1 LSDLLVIDSVIGGYG
16 GGDILTGASLRV
28 SGPEIVVIVGPN
40 GAGKSTLMK
49 AIFGL
54 VQIRGGAIWLLG
66 ENITNRRP
74 DLIAKA
80 GLAYVPQERNVFPSL
95 TVDENLDMGAYL
107 NPDGASAQKDRI
119 YAIFPQLAPRKS
131 QRAGSLSGG
140 ERQMLAMGRALMVD
154 PKLLLLD
161 EPTAALAPKLV
172 DETLDKINEI
182 KALGV
187 GVLMVEQ
194 NATQALARAD
204 RGIVMVMG
212 KVRLEDDAQTLLAR
226 PDLGELFLGG

>member
-1 LSDLLVIDSVIGGYG
+1 MSDLLTIEAVHGGYG
-16 GGDILTGASLRV
+16 AADILNGADLRIA
-28 SGPEIVVIVGPN
+28 GPEIVVVIGPN

-54 VQIRGGAIWLLG
+54 IQVRTGRIRVNG
-66 ENITNRRP
+66 EDITNLRA
-74 DLIAKA
+74 DLIAER

-107 NPDGASAQKDRI
+107 KRDDGTRKQDI
-119 YAIFPQLAPRKS
+119 YEIFPQLRLRHA

-140 ERQMLAMGRALMVD
+140 ERQMLAMGRALMVE

-172 DETLDKINEI
+172 DETLDKIAEI
-182 KALGV
+182 RSLGI

-194 NATQALARAD
+194 NAKAALRRAD
-204 RGIVMVMG
+204 RGVVMVMG
-212 KVRLEDDAQTLLAR
+212 RVRLEDTAQNLGAR
-226 PDLGELFLGG
+226 TDIADLFLGG

>member
-1 LSDLLVIDSVIGGYG
+1 MSDLLTIEAVYGGYG
-16 GGDILTGASLRV
+16 AADVLNGADLRIA
-28 SGPEIVVIVGPN
+28 GPEIVVVIGPN

-54 VQIRGGAIWLLG
+54 IQVRTGRIRVNG
-66 ENITNRRP
+66 EDITNLRA
-74 DLIAKA
+74 DLIAER

-107 NPDGASAQKDRI
+107 KRDDGTRKQDI
-119 YAIFPQLAPRKS
+119 YAIFPQLRSRNA

-140 ERQMLAMGRALMVD
+140 ERQMLAMGRALMVK

-172 DETLDKINEI
+172 DETLDKIAEI
-182 KALGV
+182 RSLGI
-187 GVLMVEQ
+187 GILMVEQ
-194 NATQALARAD
+194 NAKAALRRAD
-204 RGIVMVMG
+204 RGVVMVLG
-212 KVRLEDDAQTLLAR
+212 RVRLEDTAHNLGAR
-226 PDLGELFLGG
+226 TDIADLFLGG